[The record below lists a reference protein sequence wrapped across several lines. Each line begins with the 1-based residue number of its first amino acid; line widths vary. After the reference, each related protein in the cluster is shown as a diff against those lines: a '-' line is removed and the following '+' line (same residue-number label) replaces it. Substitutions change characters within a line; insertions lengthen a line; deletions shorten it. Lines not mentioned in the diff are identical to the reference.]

1 MASLK
6 NTTINDTGNLTLP
19 NGTTAQRPTGSNGMM
34 RYNTTL
40 GQMEIYAGGD
50 WRTVSTDYA
59 IEVVLVAGGG
69 GGGGGTSSGGGG
81 GGGGGGVIYVGSH
94 IVTPG
99 TGYSITIGG
108 GGAGGATNGNGT
120 AGSNSTGF
128 GYTATGGGYGGNIG
142 VSGGSGGSGGGT
154 GRDSWTSVGGTA
166 TAGQGH
172 NGGGQ
177 QRDSYGSAGGGG
189 GAWETGYS
197 GWLDQYARNQVL
209 TSAGGTGWP
218 ISWTGTTIYYGPGGG
233 GSWYISG
240 GSAPGNIGPPGG
252 GNLGD
257 GGGRGSLHDAGVAG
271 SGTANRGA
279 GGGGCRFGAGGSGGS
294 GRCVLRYY
302 GPQRGSGGTVTSNGG
317 YTIHTFDSG
326 GTFTA

>member
-34 RYNTTL
+34 RYNTSL

-59 IEVVLVAGGG
+59 VEFVLVAGGG

-81 GGGGGGVIYVGSH
+81 GGGGGGVIYISSY
-94 IVTPG
+94 IVSPG

-108 GGAGGATNGNGT
+108 GGAGAATNGNGT

-128 GYTATGGGYGGNIG
+128 GYTAIGGGYGGNIG
-142 VSGGSGGSGGGT
+142 GSGGSGGSGGGT
-154 GRDSWTSVGGTA
+154 GRDAWTSSGGSGTV
-166 TAGQGH
+166 GQGH
-172 NGGGQ
+172 NGGSNM
-177 QRDSYGSAGGGG
+177 RDSWGAAGGGG
-189 GAWETGYS
+189 GAWEQGYD
-197 GWLDQYARNQVL
+197 GGFDQNGRA
-209 TSAGGTGWP
+209 TSYPSDGGAGLP
-218 ISWTGTTIYYGPGGG
+218 ISWSGTTIYYGPGGG
-233 GSWYISG
+233 GCWFV
-240 GSAPGNIGPPGG
+240 GG
-252 GNLGD
+252 GVGTGPAGGRGLGD
-257 GGGRGSLHDAGVAG
+257 GGGRGSLQDSGTITAT

-279 GGGGCRFGAGGSGGS
+279 GGGGSRNGATGSGGS
-294 GRCVLRYY
+294 GRCVIRYY
-302 GPQRGSGGTVTSNGG
+302 GPQRGSGGTVTSSGG
-317 YTIHTFDSG
+317 YTIHTFDSA